1 VLSLFI
7 ACQPHCRAISVHAT
21 KNKRK
26 IMKNNTDFKDLIRI
40 EISKTKVIAI
50 FVASLLFYMA
60 AVVLWKQNAFDNNIV
75 MHFNYVYENEM
86 HLKFI
91 KMLSHFGMSFIT
103 AVYAL
108 FLFLSF
114 RKEELKNDRP
124 LLFLILISFA
134 FGGIGGDL
142 IKEIIDKARPV
153 ITLSEQIAIKNINDT
168 PSFPS
173 GHATKSMALALPFLL
188 LASRKNIITII
199 VKILV
204 FTAAL
209 LVCYSRIALQA
220 HFLSDV
226 LAGIGTALFF
236 IPFSILFVNFR
247 CRRNKVNM
255 EKFDLMSRRIILL
268 FIGLTIILY
277 LIS

>member
-1 VLSLFI
+1 
-7 ACQPHCRAISVHAT
+7 
-21 KNKRK
+21 
-26 IMKNNTDFKDLIRI
+26 MKNSTDFKDFIRI

-50 FVASLLFYMA
+50 LVTALLFYIA
-60 AVVLWKQNAFDNNIV
+60 ALILWRQNTVDNNIV
-75 MHFNYVYENEM
+75 IHFNYVYENEM
-86 HLKFI
+86 HLKLI
-91 KMLSHFGMSFIT
+91 KMLSHFGMSLIT
-103 AVYAL
+103 AFYAL

-114 RKEELKNDRP
+114 RKENLKNERP
-124 LLFLILISFA
+124 LFFIILISFA

-142 IKEIIDKARPV
+142 LKEIIDRARPI
-153 ITLSEQIAIKNINDT
+153 ITLSEQIAIKNINET

-188 LASRKNIITII
+188 FVSRKNIITII
-199 VKILV
+199 FKILV

-236 IPFSILFVNFR
+236 IPFSILFVNFNF
-247 CRRNKVNM
+247 RRNKIKVDKLN
-255 EKFDLMSRRIILL
+255 LMSKRFIFL
-268 FIGLTIILY
+268 FIGLTIILCFM
-277 LIS
+277 